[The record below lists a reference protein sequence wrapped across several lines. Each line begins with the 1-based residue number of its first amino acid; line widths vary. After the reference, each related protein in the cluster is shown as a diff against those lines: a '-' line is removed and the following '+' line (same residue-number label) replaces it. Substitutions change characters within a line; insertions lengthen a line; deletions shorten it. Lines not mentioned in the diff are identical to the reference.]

1 MKLKICPYPY
11 RVWVSDVTFL
21 VLLLGQ
27 EGVSYLILPA
37 QNELKKQL
45 LLSIRLYDC
54 LKPTSPSDRESVS
67 HSVTL

>member
-1 MKLKICPYPY
+1 MSIPVL
-11 RVWVSDVTFL
+11 VSDVTFL

-45 LLSIRLYDC
+45 LLSVRLYDC
-54 LKPTSPSDRESVS
+54 Q
-67 HSVTL
+67 